1 MSSSSVPA
9 NSFIPGT
16 ETQHTSAE
24 RKETIRK
31 TSSSLLA
38 ETKNLDELKPPETKR
53 HRSSLSSSTRTGLK
67 VEPSKGT
74 TTSLVVME
82 EGSTQESCEG
92 DTTSS
97 LNSPQPSNFSSS
109 SHRSGKS
116 TVRFATPSV
125 FPAGPSTAHEK
136 SEQQHIGAP
145 HKNGRSVVGDITQ
158 PVSAKKLVIRG
169 FKQRPSFKEDDPFEE
184 KWHPLGEAVVA
195 IQKKKKAETSLEQL
209 YEAST
214 MKIYKK
220 LKTCIY
226 SYIVH
231 ELHILLDVS
240 DSTTLFL
247 QHLNI
252 LWLEYCEQ
260 LINVRSVFLYLDRT
274 FVLHNPTVI
283 SLWDMGL
290 EIFRDE
296 VMDNERVRK
305 RSVDG
310 LLKMIEQEREGG
322 QIDRL
327 LIKSLLRMMTS
338 LRVYAEVFERKFLE
352 TTCTL
357 YEAEGRHLSQSLE
370 VPAYLRH
377 VKKRLEEETNRVDYY
392 LDFTTKKPLLT
403 VAERC
408 LISDHMDSFINKGLD
423 AMLLEN
429 KCEDLSLIYNMVS
442 RTKHGLVILKNV
454 FAAYVKC
461 RLGVK
466 FKEFSSFSSV
476 GAVTNII
483 LEAKKHCLYPLP
495 EPCFIR
501 ESCCILTLQKV
512 GKALVMDESRDKT
525 LVADLLAMK
534 RQLDA
539 IVDSCFERNE
549 KFIQAEKDAFDYFI
563 NTRPNKPAELVAKF
577 MDSKLR
583 SGNKGATEEE
593 MENLM
598 DEVIVLFRF
607 IQGKDVFEAFYKK
620 DLAKRL
626 LLGRS
631 ASVDAEKS
639 MLSKLKQE
647 CGAAFTTRLEGMFKD
662 MEVSKD
668 LGVSFKQYMEHG
680 GPDRVLKHTTTQIE
694 FSVNVLTMGHWPTYE
709 YMEVAI
715 PPTLAEYQEHF
726 QNVVKELQVTMFQ
739 ALVLLLF
746 NDKLEWSLEE
756 IQSATKIENNELER
770 TMQSLACGKLR
781 VLKKT
786 PRGKDIRAN
795 DLFTFNPECNEK
807 LYRIRIS
814 QVQMKETAVERA
826 QTEEEIYQDRQ
837 YQIDAAI
844 VRIMKTRKTLAH
856 QLLISELFNQ
866 LRFPVKPVDLKK
878 RIESLIEREYMCR
891 DKDDSNIYNYLA

>member
-1 MSSSSVPA
+1 MSSSSVPV
-9 NSFIPGT
+9 NSFIPGA
-16 ETQHTSAE
+16 ETQHSSAD
-24 RKETIRK
+24 RKEAIRK

-38 ETKNLDELKPPETKR
+38 EPKNLDEFKPPESKR

-67 VEPSKGT
+67 TELGKGAT
-74 TTSLVVME
+74 TTSVVAMDE
-82 EGSTQESCEG
+82 TLTQESSDS
-92 DTTSS
+92 DTTST
-97 LNSPQPSNFSSS
+97 LNSSQPSNFSTSN
-109 SHRSGKS
+109 HRSGKN
-116 TVRFATPSV
+116 TVRFTSPATFV
-125 FPAGPSTAHEK
+125 AGPSTPREK
-136 SEQQHIGAP
+136 SGQHRISTP
-145 HKNGRSVVGDITQ
+145 HKNGHSVVSDITQ
-158 PVSAKKLVIRG
+158 PTSARKLVIHG
-169 FKQRPSFKEDDPFEE
+169 FKQRLLCKESDPFEI
-184 KWHPLGEAVVA
+184 KWHPLEEAVVS

-209 YEAST
+209 YEIVEFLCTNNAAVN
-214 MKIYKK
+214 IYKK
-220 LKTCIY
+220 LKTCIF
-226 SYIVH
+226 SYIVK

-240 DSTTLFL
+240 DSTSLFL
-247 QHLNI
+247 QNLNV

-260 LINVRSVFLYLDRT
+260 LINIRSIFLYLDRT

-296 VMDNERVRK
+296 VMNNESVRK

-357 YEAEGRHLSQSLE
+357 YETEGRHLSQSLE
-370 VPAYLRH
+370 VPVYLRH
-377 VKKRLEEETNRVDYY
+377 VKKRLEEETSRVDYY
-392 LDFTTKKPLLT
+392 LDFTTRKPLLAVT
-403 VAERC
+403 ERC
-408 LISDHMDSFINKGLD
+408 LISDHMESFINKGLD
-423 AMLLEN
+423 EMLLEN
-429 KCEDLSLIYNMVS
+429 KCDDLSLMYNMVS
-442 RTKHGLVILKNV
+442 RTKHGLIILKNV
-454 FAAYVKC
+454 FASYVK
-461 RLGVK
+461 
-466 FKEFSSFSSV
+466 
-476 GAVTNII
+476 
-483 LEAKKHCLYPLP
+483 
-495 EPCFIR
+495 
-501 ESCCILTLQKV
+501 KV
-512 GKALVMDESRDKT
+512 GKALVMDVNRDKT

-534 RQLDA
+534 KQLDNV
-539 IVDSCFERNE
+539 VDSCFERNE
-549 KFIQAEKDAFDYFI
+549 KFIQAEKDSFDYFI

-680 GPDRVLKHTTTQIE
+680 DPDRILKHSANQIE
-694 FSVNVLTMGHWPTYE
+694 FNVNVLTMGHWPTYE

-715 PPTLAEYQEHF
+715 PPNLAEYQEHF
-726 QNVVKELQVTMFQ
+726 QNFYFSKHSGRKLQWQHSLAQLLLRAQFNVVKELQVTMFQ

-746 NDKLEWSLEE
+746 NEKLEWTFEE
-756 IQSATKIENNELER
+756 IQLATKIEKNELER

-781 VLKKT
+781 VLKKI
-786 PRGKDIRAN
+786 PRGKDIKDN
-795 DLFTFNPECNEK
+795 DQFVFNPECNEK

-826 QTEEEIYQDRQ
+826 QTEEEIFQDRQ

-844 VRIMKTRKTLAH
+844 VRIMKTRKSLAH

-891 DKDDSNIYNYLA
+891 DKDDSNVYNYLA

>member
-9 NSFIPGT
+9 NSFIPET
-16 ETQHTSAE
+16 ETQHSSAD
-24 RKETIRK
+24 RKEAIRK
-31 TSSSLLA
+31 TSSSLLT
-38 ETKNLDELKPPETKR
+38 ESKNLDEFKPPEAKR
-53 HRSSLSSSTRTGLK
+53 HRSNLSSSARTGLK
-67 VEPSKGT
+67 VEPPKET
-74 TTSLVVME
+74 ITTS
-82 EGSTQESCEG
+82 T
-92 DTTSS
+92 
-97 LNSPQPSNFSSS
+97 
-109 SHRSGKS
+109 
-116 TVRFATPSV
+116 TVRFTS
-125 FPAGPSTAHEK
+125 PAAFHASPSTAREK
-136 SEQQHIGAP
+136 SGQQHSSTS
-145 HKNGRSVVGDITQ
+145 HKNGRSVVADITQ
-158 PVSAKKLVIRG
+158 PVNAKKLVILG
-169 FKQRPSFKEDDPFEE
+169 FKQRPLGEEDDPFEA
-184 KWHPLGEAVVA
+184 KWHPLNEAVVEFLC
-195 IQKKKKAETSLEQL
+195 KNN
-209 YEAST
+209 EA
-214 MKIYKK
+214 MKIYNK
-220 LKTCIY
+220 LKTCIF
-226 SYIVH
+226 SYIIE
-231 ELHILLDVS
+231 ELRILLDVS
-240 DSTTLFL
+240 DSTALFL
-247 QHLNI
+247 QNLNVF
-252 LWLEYCEQ
+252 WLEYCEQ
-260 LINVRSVFLYLDRT
+260 LINIRSVFLYLDRT
-274 FVLHNPTVI
+274 FVLHNPTVT
-283 SLWDMGL
+283 SLWNSDMPNHFGLKKLCLRNQNIGLLHTPKWRRPLDMGL

-305 RSVDG
+305 RSIDG

-338 LRVYAEVFERKFLE
+338 LRVYAEVSRPILVNQYALMSIYDIDMRRKVFERKFLE
-352 TTCTL
+352 TTCDL

-377 VKKRLEEETNRVDYY
+377 VEKRLEEETNRVDYY
-392 LDFTTKKPLLT
+392 LDFTTRKQLLAVT
-403 VAERC
+403 ERC

-423 AMLLEN
+423 EILLEN
-429 KCEDLSLIYNMVS
+429 KCDDLCLMYNMVS
-442 RTKHGLVILKNV
+442 RTKHGLIILKNV
-454 FAAYVKC
+454 FASYVK
-461 RLGVK
+461 K
-466 FKEFSSFSSV
+466 
-476 GAVTNII
+476 I
-483 LEAKKHCLYPLP
+483 
-495 EPCFIR
+495 
-501 ESCCILTLQKV
+501 
-512 GKALVMDESRDKT
+512 GKALVMDVNRDKT

-534 RQLDA
+534 KQLDNV
-539 IVDSCFERNE
+539 VDR
-549 KFIQAEKDAFDYFI
+549 KDAFDYFI

-607 IQGKDVFEAFYKK
+607 IQGLLQERSC
-620 DLAKRL
+620 KRL

-668 LGVSFKQYMEHG
+668 LGVAFKQYMEHG
-680 GPDRVLKHTTTQIE
+680 SPDRKLKHNTNQIE
-694 FSVNVLTMGHWPTYE
+694 FNVNVLTMGHWPTYE

-726 QNVVKELQVTMFQ
+726 QNFYFSKHSGRKLQWQHSLSQLLLRAQFNVVKELQVTMFQ

-746 NDKLEWSLEE
+746 NDKLEWTYEE
-756 IQSATKIENNELER
+756 IQLATKIEKSELER

-781 VLKKT
+781 VLKKM
-786 PRGKDIRAN
+786 PRGKDIESN
-795 DLFTFNPECNEK
+795 DLFAFNPECNEK

-826 QTEEEIYQDRQ
+826 QTEEEIFQDRQ

-844 VRIMKTRKTLAH
+844 VRIMKTRKSLAH

-891 DKDDSNIYNYLA
+891 DKDDSNIYTYLA

>member
-9 NSFIPGT
+9 NSFIPET
-16 ETQHTSAE
+16 ETQHSSAD
-24 RKETIRK
+24 RKEAIRK
-31 TSSSLLA
+31 TSSSLLT
-38 ETKNLDELKPPETKR
+38 ESKNLDEFKPPEAKR
-53 HRSSLSSSTRTGLK
+53 HRSNLSSSARTGLK
-67 VEPSKGT
+67 VEPPKET
-74 TTSLVVME
+74 ITTSVIAMDE
-82 EGSTQESCEG
+82 PSAQEKNDD
-92 DTTSS
+92 DTTSNLS
-97 LNSPQPSNFSSS
+97 CLQPSNFSTSN
-109 SHRSGKS
+109 HRSGKT
-116 TVRFATPSV
+116 TVRFTS
-125 FPAGPSTAHEK
+125 PAAFHASPSTAREK
-136 SEQQHIGAP
+136 SGQQHSSTS
-145 HKNGRSVVGDITQ
+145 HKNGRSVVADITQ
-158 PVSAKKLVIRG
+158 PVNAKKLVILG
-169 FKQRPSFKEDDPFEE
+169 FKQRPLGEEDDPFEA
-184 KWHPLGEAVVA
+184 KWHPLNEAVVS

-209 YEAST
+209 YEVVEFLCKNNEA
-214 MKIYKK
+214 MKIYNK
-220 LKTCIY
+220 LKTCIF
-226 SYIVH
+226 SYIIE
-231 ELHILLDVS
+231 ELRILLDVS
-240 DSTTLFL
+240 DSTALFL
-247 QHLNI
+247 QNLNVF
-252 LWLEYCEQ
+252 WLEYCEQ
-260 LINVRSVFLYLDRT
+260 LINIRSVFLYLDRT
-274 FVLHNPTVI
+274 FVLHNPTVT

-305 RSVDG
+305 RSIDG

-352 TTCTL
+352 TTCDL

-377 VKKRLEEETNRVDYY
+377 VEKRLEEETNRVDYY
-392 LDFTTKKPLLT
+392 LDFTTRKQLLAVT
-403 VAERC
+403 ERC

-423 AMLLEN
+423 EILLEN
-429 KCEDLSLIYNMVS
+429 KCDDLCLMYNMVS
-442 RTKHGLVILKNV
+442 RTKHGLIILKNV
-454 FAAYVKC
+454 FASYVK
-461 RLGVK
+461 K
-466 FKEFSSFSSV
+466 
-476 GAVTNII
+476 I
-483 LEAKKHCLYPLP
+483 
-495 EPCFIR
+495 
-501 ESCCILTLQKV
+501 
-512 GKALVMDESRDKT
+512 GKALVMDVNRDKT

-534 RQLDA
+534 KQLDNV
-539 IVDSCFERNE
+539 VDSCFERNE
-549 KFIQAEKDAFDYFI
+549 KFVQAEKDAFDYFI

-668 LGVSFKQYMEHG
+668 LGVAFKQYMEHG
-680 GPDRVLKHTTTQIE
+680 SPDRKLKHNTNQIE
-694 FSVNVLTMGHWPTYE
+694 FNVNVLTMGHWPTYE

-726 QNVVKELQVTMFQ
+726 QNFYFSKHSGRKLQWQHSLSQLLLRAQFNVVKELQVTMFQ

-746 NDKLEWSLEE
+746 NDKLEWTYEE
-756 IQSATKIENNELER
+756 IQLATKIEKSELER

-781 VLKKT
+781 VLKKM
-786 PRGKDIRAN
+786 PRGKDIESN
-795 DLFTFNPECNEK
+795 DLFAFNPECNEK

-826 QTEEEIYQDRQ
+826 QTEEEIFQDRQ

-844 VRIMKTRKTLAH
+844 VRIMKTRKSLAH

-878 RIESLIEREYMCR
+878 RIESLIERII
-891 DKDDSNIYNYLA
+891 SL

>member
-1 MSSSSVPA
+1 MSSSSVPV
-9 NSFIPGT
+9 NSFIPGA
-16 ETQHTSAE
+16 ETQHSSAD
-24 RKETIRK
+24 RKEAVRK

-38 ETKNLDELKPPETKR
+38 EPKNLDEFKPPETKR
-53 HRSSLSSSTRTGLK
+53 HRSSLSSTRTGLK
-67 VEPSKGT
+67 IEPPKGAI
-74 TTSLVVME
+74 TTSVVTMDE
-82 EGSTQESCEG
+82 APTQESGGG

-97 LNSPQPSNFSSS
+97 LNPSQPSNFSTSN
-109 SHRSGKS
+109 HRSGKN
-116 TVRFATPSV
+116 TVRFASPAALL
-125 FPAGPSTAHEK
+125 AGPSTAREK
-136 SEQQHIGAP
+136 SGQHRIGTS

-158 PVSAKKLVIRG
+158 PTSTKKLIIHG
-169 FKQRPSFKEDDPFEE
+169 FKLVHLYTQSCFFFFAMTDIVEF
-184 KWHPLGEAVVA
+184 LCTNNAAV
-195 IQKKKKAETSLEQL
+195 
-209 YEAST
+209 
-214 MKIYKK
+214 KIYKK
-220 LKTCIY
+220 LKACIL
-226 SYIVH
+226 SYII
-231 ELHILLDVS
+231 EQLQILLNVS
-240 DSTTLFL
+240 DSTYLFL
-247 QHLNI
+247 ENLNI
-252 LWLEYCEQ
+252 LWFEYCEQ
-260 LINVRSVFLYLDRT
+260 LINIRSVFLYLDRT
-274 FVLHNPTVI
+274 FVLQNPSVV
-283 SLWDMGL
+283 SLDMGL

-296 VMDNERVRK
+296 VMDNESVRK
-305 RSVDG
+305 RSIDG

-327 LIKSLLRMMTS
+327 LIKSLLRMMTN

-370 VPAYLRH
+370 VPVYLRH

-392 LDFTTKKPLLT
+392 LDFTTKKSLLAIT
-403 VAERC
+403 ERC

-423 AMLLEN
+423 EMLLEN
-429 KCEDLSLIYNMVS
+429 KCDDLSLMYNMVS
-442 RTKHGLVILKNV
+442 RTKHGLLILKNV
-454 FAAYVKC
+454 FASYVK
-461 RLGVK
+461 
-466 FKEFSSFSSV
+466 
-476 GAVTNII
+476 
-483 LEAKKHCLYPLP
+483 
-495 EPCFIR
+495 
-501 ESCCILTLQKV
+501 KV
-512 GKALVMDESRDKT
+512 GKALVMDVNRDKT
-525 LVADLLAMK
+525 LVADLLTMK
-534 RQLDA
+534 RQLDNV
-539 IVDSCFERNE
+539 VDSCFQRNE

-583 SGNKGATEEE
+583 SGNKEATEEE

-626 LLGRS
+626 LLGKS

-680 GPDRVLKHTTTQIE
+680 GRDRVLKHSTNQIE
-694 FSVNVLTMGHWPTYE
+694 FNVNVLTMGHWPTYE

-715 PPTLAEYQEHF
+715 PPNLAEYQENF
-726 QNVVKELQVTMFQ
+726 QNFYFSKHSGRKLQWQHSLAQLLLRAQFNVVKELQVTMFQ

-746 NDKLEWSLEE
+746 NDKLEWTYEE
-756 IQSATKIENNELER
+756 IQSATKIEKNELER
-770 TMQSLACGKLR
+770 TMQSLACGRLR
-781 VLKKT
+781 VLKKA
-786 PRGKDIRAN
+786 PRGKDIKAN
-795 DLFTFNPECNEK
+795 DLFVFNPECNEK

-826 QTEEEIYQDRQ
+826 QTEEEIFQDRQ

-844 VRIMKTRKTLAH
+844 VRVMKTRKSLAH

-891 DKDDSNIYNYLA
+891 DKDDSNYNN

>member
-1 MSSSSVPA
+1 MSSSSVPV
-9 NSFIPGT
+9 NFIPGA
-16 ETQHTSAE
+16 ETQHSSAD

-38 ETKNLDELKPPETKR
+38 EPKNLDEFKPPETKR
-53 HRSSLSSSTRTGLK
+53 HRSTLSSSARTGLK
-67 VEPSKGT
+67 AELPKGT
-74 TTSLVVME
+74 TTTSLAMDE
-82 EGSTQESCEG
+82 APTQESTDG
-92 DTTSS
+92 DTSS
-97 LNSPQPSNFSSS
+97 LNSSQPSNFSTSN
-109 SHRSGKS
+109 HRSGKN
-116 TVRFATPSV
+116 TVRFTSPAA
-125 FPAGPSTAHEK
+125 FLAGPSTAREK
-136 SEQQHIGAP
+136 SEQHRIGTP

-158 PVSAKKLVIRG
+158 PTNAKKLIIHG
-169 FKQRPSFKEDDPFEE
+169 FKQRPLCKENDPFEA
-184 KWHPLGEAVVA
+184 KWRPLEEAVVS

-209 YEAST
+209 YEIVEFLCTNSAAV
-214 MKIYKK
+214 KIYNK
-220 LKTCIY
+220 LKTCIF
-226 SYIVH
+226 SYIVE

-240 DSTTLFL
+240 DSTSLFL
-247 QHLNI
+247 QNLNV

-260 LINVRSVFLYLDRT
+260 LINIRSVFLYLDRT

-296 VMDNERVRK
+296 VMDNESVRK

-370 VPAYLRH
+370 VPVYLKH
-377 VKKRLEEETNRVDYY
+377 VKKRLEEETKRVDYY
-392 LDFTTKKPLLT
+392 LDFTTRKPLLAVT
-403 VAERC
+403 ERC
-408 LISDHMDSFINKGLD
+408 LISDYMESFINKGLD
-423 AMLLEN
+423 EMLLEN
-429 KCEDLSLIYNMVS
+429 KCDDLSLMYNMVS
-442 RTKHGLVILKNV
+442 RTKHGLIILKNV
-454 FAAYVKC
+454 FASYVK
-461 RLGVK
+461 
-466 FKEFSSFSSV
+466 
-476 GAVTNII
+476 
-483 LEAKKHCLYPLP
+483 
-495 EPCFIR
+495 
-501 ESCCILTLQKV
+501 KV
-512 GKALVMDESRDKT
+512 GKALVMDVNRDKT

-534 RQLDA
+534 RQLDN

-549 KFIQAEKDAFDYFI
+549 KFVQAEKDSFDYFI

-680 GPDRVLKHTTTQIE
+680 DPDRMLKHSTNRIE

-715 PPTLAEYQEHF
+715 PPNLAEYQEHF
-726 QNVVKELQVTMFQ
+726 QNFYFSKHSGRKLQWQHSLAQLLLRAQFNVVKELQVTMFQ

-746 NDKLEWSLEE
+746 NDKLEWTYEE
-756 IQSATKIENNELER
+756 IQLATKIEKNELER

-786 PRGKDIRAN
+786 PRGKDIKAN
-795 DLFTFNPECNEK
+795 DLFVFNPECNEK

-826 QTEEEIYQDRQ
+826 QTEEEIFQDRQ

-844 VRIMKTRKTLAH
+844 VRIMKTRKSLAH

-891 DKDDSNIYNYLA
+891 DKDDSNVYNYLA

>member
-1 MSSSSVPA
+1 MSSSSVPV

-16 ETQHTSAE
+16 ETQHSSAD
-24 RKETIRK
+24 RKEPVRK

-38 ETKNLDELKPPETKR
+38 ESKNLDEFKPPETKR
-53 HRSSLSSSTRTGLK
+53 HRSSLSSARTGSK
-67 VEPSKGT
+67 AEPPKGI
-74 TTSLVVME
+74 TSTSVVTMDE
-82 EGSTQESCEG
+82 APTQENSDG

-97 LNSPQPSNFSSS
+97 LNPSQPSNFSTSN
-109 SHRSGKS
+109 HRSGKN
-116 TVRFATPSV
+116 TVRFTSPAA
-125 FPAGPSTAHEK
+125 FLAGPSTAREK
-136 SEQQHIGAP
+136 SGQHRIGSP
-145 HKNGRSVVGDITQ
+145 HKNGRSIVGDITQ
-158 PVSAKKLVIRG
+158 PTTTKKLIIHG
-169 FKQRPSFKEDDPFEE
+169 FKQRPLCKEKDPFET
-184 KWHPLGEAVVA
+184 KWQPLEEAVVS

-209 YEAST
+209 YEIVEFLCTNNSAVR
-214 MKIYKK
+214 MYKK
-220 LKTCIY
+220 LKMCIL
-226 SYIVH
+226 SYII
-231 ELHILLDVS
+231 EQLQILLDVS
-240 DSTTLFL
+240 DSTYLFL
-247 QHLNI
+247 ENFNV

-260 LINVRSVFLYLDRT
+260 LVNIRSVFLYLDRT
-274 FVLHNPTVI
+274 FVLHNPTVV

-296 VMDNERVRK
+296 VMDNESVRK

-310 LLKMIEQEREGG
+310 LLKMIEQERGGG

-357 YEAEGRHLSQSLE
+357 YEAEGRHLSQNLE
-370 VPAYLRH
+370 VPIYLRH

-392 LDFTTKKPLLT
+392 LDFITRKPLLAVT
-403 VAERC
+403 ERC
-408 LISDHMDSFINKGLD
+408 LISDYMDSFINKGLD
-423 AMLLEN
+423 EMLRGN
-429 KCEDLSLIYNMVS
+429 KCDDLSLMYNMVS
-442 RTKHGLVILKNV
+442 RTKHGLHILKNV
-454 FAAYVKC
+454 FASYVK
-461 RLGVK
+461 
-466 FKEFSSFSSV
+466 
-476 GAVTNII
+476 
-483 LEAKKHCLYPLP
+483 
-495 EPCFIR
+495 
-501 ESCCILTLQKV
+501 KV
-512 GKALVMDESRDKT
+512 GKALVMDVNRDKT
-525 LVADLLAMK
+525 LVADLLTMK
-534 RQLDA
+534 RQLDN
-539 IVDSCFERNE
+539 IVDSCFQRNE
-549 KFIQAEKDAFDYFI
+549 KFIQTEKDAFDYFI

-626 LLGRS
+626 LLGKS
-631 ASVDAEKS
+631 ASVDAEKL

-680 GPDRVLKHTTTQIE
+680 GRHRMLKHNTNQIE
-694 FSVNVLTMGHWPTYE
+694 FNVNVLTMGHWPTYE

-715 PPTLAEYQEHF
+715 PPNLAEYQEHF
-726 QNVVKELQVTMFQ
+726 QNFYFSKHSGRKLQWQHSLAQLLLRAQFNVVKELQVTMFQ

-746 NDKLEWSLEE
+746 NDKLEWTYEE
-756 IQSATKIENNELER
+756 IQIATKIEKNELER

-786 PRGKDIRAN
+786 PRGKDIKPS
-795 DLFTFNPECNEK
+795 DLFAFNPECNEK

-814 QVQMKETAVERA
+814 QVQMKETSVERA
-826 QTEEEIYQDRQ
+826 QTEEEIFQDRQ

-844 VRIMKTRKTLAH
+844 VRIMKTRKSLAH

-891 DKDDSNIYNYLA
+891 DKDDSNVYNYLA